1 MEVVDA
7 KRGLL
12 TLIRKDVIIQ
22 EVQTDIEGARNDKT
36 AREILY
42 KHLRDCGT
50 VDTLRVY
57 CEEIIQAR
65 GLPRMQA
72 LGKKMMTELEKGGW

>member
-12 TLIRKDVIIQ
+12 TLIRKDVITQ
-22 EVQTDIEGARNDKT
+22 EVQTDIERARSDKA

-42 KHLRDCGT
+42 KHLRNCGT

-72 LGKKMMTELEKGGW
+72 LGKKMIPELKKGG